1 MDEHLEGRRSRD
13 LRTVGAWFV
22 GIVTLAVYAL
32 TVAPT
37 VAFWDVGEFI
47 ATSFNLGIPHPPGA
61 PTFVLLGRLFTLI
74 PTPLSV
80 AAEVNFISVL
90 AGTATVLLLYG
101 IILEVLH
108 LMEKDGVGDDGDTA
122 TIHVLA
128 AGTGALAFAF
138 SHSAWFNS
146 VEAEVYSIS
155 LMVTALCLW
164 LALRH
169 VHGGGNRSRA
179 SFLLLIG
186 YLLGIGA
193 GNHLLAL
200 LTIPSILI
208 LLWYLDRD
216 VLRRREIW
224 IGSAILFLVGYSV
237 YALIFIRS
245 GLNPPIDM
253 NNPETWEN
261 FLLFLQRRQYGS
273 ESILLTMFSRK
284 ADLLSYQL
292 DYHFLRYF
300 RTEFWQPFYLLAIAG
315 ALTNLSRDR
324 RTFFANGALWLVM
337 GLGLVIYLNMPD
349 PQPRDRDYIFSGCYF
364 ATAIWIGTGMVGV
377 AGFLRERMFRSA
389 PRAAILIIGILGC
402 VLTVTQFGLNLHRH
416 DRSGDHIAW
425 DYGYNML
432 QSCPPNAILFTNGDN
447 DTYPLWYLQT
457 VEGIRLDVRVVNL
470 SLLNTGW
477 YIKELRDREPGVPIM
492 LSDREIDTQLGI
504 AAFAQDSTISIA
516 GVDWRIPGNTTI
528 RVQDQMVV
536 HIIAANNWQRPVYF
550 AITVPTENQAWFN
563 PYLQLEGFAFRV
575 LPQPQ
580 RVNVE
585 VALHNLK
592 EVFQY
597 RGIVDPRIY
606 KDENASTLL
615 HNYRVVFQETAD
627 ALLQSEDTEGAWDLL
642 EWGSQRVDL
651 TAPDYYAYRA
661 MVTMAYGDTA
671 RAITMFEEA
680 LAGTF
685 ELPGNRIRSYSSLIH
700 SYTDSGRGSDAAHV
714 LDRWLRQI
722 AGFSDPSDNVPL
734 EESEL
739 GMLIDSS
746 EASVEMVQSL
756 LMLMHHFASEGEYDR
771 AAWVV
776 GKWLERAPGDSDAR
790 AWLDDLHADRMPEDL
805 PQLALRFIW

>member
-13 LRTVGAWFV
+13 LRKIGAWFV

-108 LMEKDGVGDDGDTA
+108 LMEKDGVGDDGDTT

-155 LMVTALCLW
+155 LMVTALCFW

-169 VHGGGNRSRA
+169 VHGGGNRSKA

-300 RTEFWQPFYLLAIAG
+300 RAEFWQPFYLLAIAG

-324 RTFFANGALWLVM
+324 RTFFANGALWFVM

-349 PQPRDRDYIFSGCYF
+349 PQPRDRDYIFVGCYF

-377 AGFLRERMFRSA
+377 AGFLRERLFRSA
-389 PRAAILIIGILGC
+389 PRATILIIGILGC

-432 QSCPPNAILFTNGDN
+432 QSCPPNSIIFTNGDN

-477 YIKELRDREPGVPIM
+477 YIKELRDREPGVPIL

-516 GVDWRIPGNTTI
+516 GVDWRVPGNTTI

-563 PYLQLEGFAFRV
+563 SYLQLEGFAFRV

-627 ALLQSEDTEGAWDLL
+627 ALLQSGDTEGAWDLL

-714 LDRWLRQI
+714 LDEWLRQI
-722 AGFSDPSDNVPL
+722 AGSSDPSDNVPL

-790 AWLDDLHADRMPEDL
+790 AWLDDLHAERMPEDL

>member
-1 MDEHLEGRRSRD
+1 MNDHLENSNLRD
-13 LRTVGAWFV
+13 LRTIGAWFI

-47 ATSFNLGIPHPPGA
+47 ATSFNLAIPHPPGA
-61 PTFVLLGRLFTLI
+61 PTFVLLGRLFTLL
-74 PTPLSV
+74 PTPFNV
-80 AAEVNFISVL
+80 AAEVNLISVL

-108 LMEKDGVGDDGDTA
+108 LMEKGRQTEEGINGA
-122 TIHVLA
+122 IHVLA

-164 LALRH
+164 LVLRH
-169 VHGGGNRSRA
+169 LRGGGDRSRA
-179 SFLLLIG
+179 SLLLLIG
-186 YLLGIGA
+186 YLLGIGT

-208 LLWYLDRD
+208 LLWYFDRD
-216 VLRRREIW
+216 VLKRREVW
-224 IGSAILFLVGYSV
+224 VGSVLLFLIGYSV

-245 GLNPPIDM
+245 GMDPPIDM
-253 NNPETWEN
+253 NNPESWEN
-261 FLLFLQRRQYGS
+261 FMLFLQRRQYGS
-273 ESILLTMFSRK
+273 ESMLLNIFNRK
-284 ADLLSYQL
+284 ADLFSYQL

-315 ALTNLSRDR
+315 ALTNLTRDR
-324 RTFFANGALWLVM
+324 RSFFANGALWLVM
-337 GLGLVIYLNMPD
+337 GLGLVLYLNMPD
-349 PQPRDRDYIFSGCYF
+349 PQPRDRDYIYLGCYF
-364 ATAIWIGTGMVGV
+364 ATAIWIGIGMVGV
-377 AGFLRERMFRSA
+377 ADVLRKWLSRFTPRTIILTIAMLGFA
-389 PRAAILIIGILGC
+389 
-402 VLTVTQFGLNLHRH
+402 LTATQLGLNFQRH
-416 DRSGDHIAW
+416 DRSGDYIAW

-432 QSCPPNAILFTNGDN
+432 QSCPANAILFTNGDN

-477 YIKELRDREPGVPIM
+477 YIKELRDREPKVPIQ
-492 LSDREIDTQLGI
+492 LSDREIDTEMGV
-504 AAFAQDSTISIA
+504 AAFAQDSTFSIA
-516 GVDWRIPGNTTI
+516 GIDWNVPGNTAI
-528 RVQDQMVV
+528 RIQDQMVV

-550 AITVPTENQAWFN
+550 AITVPTENQAWFS
-563 PYLQLEGFAFRV
+563 PYLQLEGFAFSV

-580 RVNVE
+580 RVE
-585 VALHNLK
+585 LDITLHNLK

-606 KDENASTLL
+606 KDENATTLL

-627 ALLQSEDTEGAWDLL
+627 ALLQKGNTAEALALL

-651 TAPDYYAYRA
+651 TAPDYKAYWA
-661 MVTMAYGDTA
+661 MVTMARGDTA
-671 RAITMFEEA
+671 RAITMFEES

-685 ELPGNRIRSYSSLIH
+685 ELPGNKIRSYSSLIFARME
-700 SYTDSGRGSDAAHV
+700 SGDIPKAALV
-714 LDRWLRQI
+714 LDQWFRQI
-722 AGFSDPSDNVPL
+722 AGSSDPPGEEPL
-734 EESEL
+734 EELEL

-746 EASVEMVQSL
+746 EADVEMVQAL
-756 LMLMHHFASEGEYDR
+756 LMLMHFFASTGEYER
-771 AAWVV
+771 SAWVV
-776 GKWLERAPGDSDAR
+776 EKWLERAPDDNQTR
-790 AWLDDLHADRMPEDL
+790 AWLDELRSRQIPEDL
-805 PQLALRFIW
+805 LRLALRFIW

>member
-13 LRTVGAWFV
+13 FRTLGAWFV

-108 LMEKDGVGDDGDTA
+108 LMEKDGVGDDGNTT

-155 LMVTALCLW
+155 LMVTALCFW

-300 RTEFWQPFYLLAIAG
+300 RAEFWQPFYLLAIAG

-364 ATAIWIGTGMVGV
+364 ATAIWIGIGMVGV
-377 AGFLRERMFRSA
+377 AGFLRKRLFRSV
-389 PRAAILIIGILGC
+389 PRATILMIGILGC

-416 DRSGDHIAW
+416 DRSGDYIAW

-492 LSDREIDTQLGI
+492 LSDREIDTQLGL

-516 GVDWRIPGNTTI
+516 GVDWRVPGNTTI

-563 PYLQLEGFAFRV
+563 SYLQLEGFAFRV

-597 RGIVDPRIY
+597 RGIVDPHIY

-627 ALLQSEDTEGAWDLL
+627 ALLQSGDIEGAWDLL

-700 SYTDSGRGSDAAHV
+700 SYTDSGRGSDAANM

-722 AGFSDPSDNVPL
+722 AGSSDPSNNVPL
-734 EESEL
+734 KESEL
-739 GMLIDSS
+739 GILIDSS

-790 AWLDDLHADRMPEDL
+790 AWLDDLRAERMPEDL

>member
-13 LRTVGAWFV
+13 LRTIGAWFV

-90 AGTATVLLLYG
+90 AGAATVLLLYG

-108 LMEKDGVGDDGDTA
+108 LMGKDGVGDDGNTA

-364 ATAIWIGTGMVGV
+364 ATAIWIGIGMVGV
-377 AGFLRERMFRSA
+377 AGFLRKRLFRSV
-389 PRAAILIIGILGC
+389 PRATILIIGILGC

-416 DRSGDHIAW
+416 DRSGDYIAW

-516 GVDWRIPGNTTI
+516 GVDWRVPGNTTI

-606 KDENASTLL
+606 KDENATTLL

-627 ALLQSEDTEGAWDLL
+627 ALLQSEDTEGAWNLL

-661 MVTMAYGDTA
+661 MVTMAYGDTVG
-671 RAITMFEEA
+671 AITMFEEA

-714 LDRWLRQI
+714 LDQWLRQI
-722 AGFSDPSDNVPL
+722 AGSSDPSDNVPL

-790 AWLDDLHADRMPEDL
+790 AWLDDLHAERMPEDL

>member
-1 MDEHLEGRRSRD
+1 MNDHLESRNSRN
-13 LRTVGAWFV
+13 LRTIGAWFV

-61 PTFVLLGRLFTLI
+61 PTFVLLGRLFTLM
-74 PTPLSV
+74 PTPFNV
-80 AAEVNFISVL
+80 AAEVNLISVL

-108 LMEKDGVGDDGDTA
+108 LMKKGGEGEEEDTGA
-122 TIHVLA
+122 IHVLA

-169 VHGGGNRSRA
+169 VHGGGDRSRA
-179 SFLLLIG
+179 SLLLLIG
-186 YLLGIGA
+186 YLLGVGA

-216 VLRRREIW
+216 VLKRREVW
-224 IGSAILFLVGYSV
+224 IGSALLFLIGYSV

-245 GLNPPIDM
+245 GMNPPIDM
-253 NNPETWEN
+253 NNPETWES
-261 FLLFLQRRQYGS
+261 FRLFLQRRQYGS
-273 ESILLTMFSRK
+273 ESMLLTMFNRK
-284 ADLLSYQL
+284 ADLLSYQI

-300 RTEFWQPFYLLAIAG
+300 RTEFWQPFYLLAIVG

-349 PQPRDRDYIFSGCYF
+349 PQPRDRDYIFVGCYF

-377 AGFLRERMFRSA
+377 AGVLRKWLSRST
-389 PRAAILIIGILGC
+389 PRATILTVAILGLA
-402 VLTVTQFGLNLHRH
+402 LTATQFGLNFHRH

-432 QSCPPNAILFTNGDN
+432 QSCAPNSILFTNGDN

-477 YIKELRDREPGVPIM
+477 YIKELRDREPKVPIL
-492 LSDREIDTQLGI
+492 LSDREIDTQLGV

-516 GVDWRIPGNTTI
+516 GVDWNVPGNTAI
-528 RVQDQMVV
+528 RIQDQMVV

-550 AITVPTENQAWFN
+550 AITVPTENQAWFS
-563 PYLQLEGFAFRV
+563 PSLQLEGFTFRV
-575 LPQPQ
+575 LPQPS

-585 VALHNLK
+585 VTLHNLL

-606 KDENASTLL
+606 KDENATTLL

-627 ALLQSEDTEGAWDLL
+627 ALLQSGETEDAWNLL
-642 EWGSQRVDL
+642 GWGSERVDL
-651 TAPDYYAYRA
+651 TAPDYHAYWA
-661 MVTMAYGDTA
+661 MVTMARGDTA
-671 RAITMFEEA
+671 RAITMFEES
-680 LAGTF
+680 LVGTF
-685 ELPGNRIRSYSSLIH
+685 ELSGNRIRSYSSLI
-700 SYTDSGRGSDAAHV
+700 SAYRESGRSSEAARV
-714 LDRWLRQI
+714 LEQWLLQI
-722 AGFSDPSDNVPL
+722 AGLTDPPGEVLL
-734 EESEL
+734 EESRLEVL
-739 GMLIDSS
+739 LDSV
-746 EASVEMVQSL
+746 EVDYEMVQAL
-756 LMLMHHFASEGEYDR
+756 LILMHHFAASGECDR
-771 AAWVV
+771 AVWVV
-776 GKWLERAPGDSDAR
+776 EKWLERAPDDESTR
-790 AWLDDLHADRMPEDL
+790 SWLDDLQAGRMPADL
-805 PQLALRFIW
+805 PQLALRYNW